1 MSINTLARV
10 IIESAV
16 TRGINDMHNDPKRT
30 VRKLTDLG
38 RHFSKNR
45 IHDGIFSIIQE
56 ILQNEDTPYY
66 EAVYNLIEATDI
78 SVLKKFGMNFGYN
91 SLTFGT
97 RRISESEQKLGYKIP
112 WIVMFNWDPGLNTGL
127 NLEIIKNIIRQG
139 KEMGIYCYCIT
150 QKSYA
155 DDWEKIATV
164 FSENQDCA
172 FFWYFNTDISLD
184 HNFLSPISNVM
195 VLLNLNRESTA
206 DCSLK
211 LKELGAMYGIVKEY
225 SSVDDVTVKDLSST
239 ETFERYGTPFIFFL
253 ADDECGDDIK
263 TQVGDIILKARLK
276 PPVPIFFID
285 FYSDIKR
292 IDSLVSIHSGVL
304 HIDYDATLRNPK
316 NTDIGVLDE
325 NTSLEYILSNSM
337 PAIP

>member
-1 MSINTLARV
+1 MSANTLTRV

-16 TRGINDMHNDPKRT
+16 TRGIHDMHNDHKRAM
-30 VRKLTDLG
+30 RKLTDLG

-45 IHDGIFSIIQE
+45 ICDGVFSVIQE

-97 RRISESEQKLGYKIP
+97 RKISESEQTLGYKIP
-112 WIVMFNWDPGLNTGL
+112 WIIMFNWDPSLGTGL

-155 DDWEKIATV
+155 EDLEKIASV

-172 FFWYFNTDISLD
+172 FFWYFNTDISLE
-184 HNFLSPISNVM
+184 HNFLSPISNAM
-195 VLLNLNRESTA
+195 VLLNLNRESSA
-206 DCSLK
+206 ECSLK

-225 SSVDDVTVKDLSST
+225 SSADDITVKDLSST
-239 ETFERYGTPFIFFL
+239 ETFEHYGTPFVFFL
-253 ADDECGDDIK
+253 ADDECSEEVK
-263 TQVGDIILKARLK
+263 TLVGDAILKARLK
-276 PPVPIFFID
+276 PSVPIFFID

-292 IDSLVSIHSGVL
+292 IDALVSIHSGVL
-304 HIDYDATLRNPK
+304 HIDYDATLRNPQ

-325 NTSLEYILSNSM
+325 SASLKYILSNSM